1 MARVS
6 RIILL
11 QLDVRVHIGGVTHG
25 MKSVLSPLA
34 QALGPLYFNPSNC
47 DMGADNKGG
56 NA

>member
-47 DMGADNKGG
+47 AMGADNKGG